1 MGRPKKCLICGKSI
15 LDPNDMMPYKE
26 RYVHKA
32 CFNIGIKAITMN
44 KQDALSEATQSKRE
58 KKEKKEKTAVPKIEK
73 LQDAV
78 SEEDYEQKKKYYT
91 YLKALIGDEV
101 SPKIYAVTKKQ
112 MDMYGFTYEQMYQT
126 LVYLNEIL
134 EKDLKGDVIG
144 LIPYYYKDAVKY
156 FEDIERIKMKNINVA
171 GMYEKKTVYIT
182 PKVKKNKLLDIDS
195 IN

>member
-15 LDPNDMMPYKE
+15 LDPNDMMPYKD
-26 RYVHKA
+26 RYVHKD

-44 KQDALSEATQSKRE
+44 KQDALSEAVQSKE
-58 KKEKKEKTAVPKIEK
+58 KKQKKEKVVTPKIEK

-78 SEEDYEQKKKYYT
+78 SEEEYEQKKKYYT
-91 YLKALIGDEV
+91 YLKTLIGDEV
-101 SPKIYAVTKKQ
+101 SSKIYAVTKKQ
-112 MDMYGFTYEQMYQT
+112 MDMYGFTYGQMYQT

-144 LIPYYYKDAVKY
+144 LIPYYYKDATKY
-156 FEDIERIKMKNINVA
+156 YEDIERIKKKNINMT
-171 GMYEKKTVYIT
+171 GMYEKKIVYIA
-182 PKVKKNKLLDIDS
+182 PKIKKNKLLDIDS